1 MPLIANELST
11 LKSKYLAV
19 ILKEM
24 KKKNM
29 DEETIN
35 NLLDECKSA
44 LNISFFYFLN
54 YIDIL
59 SAKIN
64 SQYQFYD
71 VSLLAFHADLDIP
84 NRVDTRWIRNL
95 HKLKIAI
102 DVVKSNIPENIEQ
115 SSSTPI
121 DMKKLLSN
129 SIDNLNIFCDSY
141 LNGTIAECLTI
152 SMQDITT
159 TTQSADIAF
168 QLISSIDDKKTVA
181 LATNMYL
188 MYRETLDLIP
198 DDIVVSEHINTQAL
212 VNPIENSM
220 IEKVE
225 PEIVE

>member
-11 LKSKYLAV
+11 LESKYLAV

-141 LNGTIAECLTI
+141 LNGTIAECLII

-212 VNPIENSM
+212 VNPIENSL